1 MVCDGIGCLFQDSEI
16 FLCEKTCHLKGRL
29 LYYVSDYL
37 HKEVQMGTRTRM
49 TREDRRKQIIESAMN
64 VFKEKGFKGTTTA
77 EIADSAEITEV
88 TLFRYFT
95 SKQEIYLEGVR
106 PFIVK
111 TLEEV
116 VETSA
121 GMTPRERLQAILLD
135 RITFISENYETIKL
149 ILNESPELSGMGVD
163 LSSEIRRIIEK
174 SIGQAPIREDMRPM
188 AVRMIMGSLL
198 SFLYMPEQNAKSIRN
213 YVYQITDLL
222 LDTMQGDRI

>member
-1 MVCDGIGCLFQDSEI
+1 
-16 FLCEKTCHLKGRL
+16 
-29 LYYVSDYL
+29 
-37 HKEVQMGTRTRM
+37 MGTRTRM

-198 SFLYMPEQNAKSIRN
+198 SFLYMPEQNARSIRN

-222 LDTMQGDRI
+222 LDNMQGDRI